1 MTILPFIKKE
11 FNFLTFCF
19 AFENNSWK
27 MTPNATSVSCFVFYW
42 WLMTVTQRKLQRF
55 WTPFLS
61 VNSFQLLWKTC
72 VRWCAWNR
80 VFVSIATLEQL
91 TGLACCLCEE
101 TTSPRRATIR
111 GLDAPNFG
119 SPLVSSSSN
128 SADLVGT
135 SKQVFEKQKDTLWLL
150 RIGTRLEFLV
160 Y

>member
-19 AFENNSWK
+19 AFQNNSWK
-27 MTPNATSVSCFVFYW
+27 MTPNATSVSCSFFYW
-42 WLMTVTQRKLQRF
+42 WLMTTVTQRKLQRF

-91 TGLACCLCEE
+91 TGLACFAV
-101 TTSPRRATIR
+101 SARRNDEPKASDDTR
-111 GLDAPNFG
+111 G
-119 SPLVSSSSN
+119 
-128 SADLVGT
+128 
-135 SKQVFEKQKDTLWLL
+135 W
-150 RIGTRLEFLV
+150 TRLTLV
-160 Y
+160 HYSWIRAQIPQILLARQSKSLKNRKILDDFWG